1 MRIDQELV
9 EDYLGHCRDEVRLD
23 PKTIRAYR
31 CDLDQFVMWAHG
43 AQLCRGSIRAYVAR
57 LNKHYSQRTV
67 RRKIA
72 SLKAFAAY
80 RSGESQSEDI
90 QVVNPFD
97 TLRLSIREPKRLPR
111 TIPYEDVRRMLSH
124 SGLANADDAERRT
137 ANRGDLISDDDM
149 RTLRDQVIIE
159 LLISTGIRVSE
170 LCGLDRSDC
179 DLAGRVL
186 RIFGKGAKERVVQLE
201 SEATTDLLARY
212 LRALDIKWAARQPLF
227 LNRFGKR
234 LSDQSVRNIVA
245 RSAESVGI
253 ETHITPHMFRHTF
266 ATVLLEEG
274 VDIRYIQS
282 VLGHS
287 SIKTTEIYTH
297 VASAKQREALRLHNP
312 RMVIAAGCS

>member
-9 EDYLGHCRDEVRLD
+9 EDYLRHCCDEVRLD

-31 CDLDQFVMWAHG
+31 CDLEQFVMWAHG
-43 AQLCRGSIRAYVAR
+43 AQLCRGSIRAYIAR

-72 SLKAFAAY
+72 SLKAFATY
-80 RSGESQSEDI
+80 RSGENHSGNI
-90 QVVNPFD
+90 QAVNPFNA
-97 TLRLSIREPKRLPR
+97 LRLSIREPKRLPR
-111 TIPYEDVRRMLSH
+111 TIPYEDVRRMLAH
-124 SGLANADDAERRT
+124 PGPANAADVGQRMASKSDP
-137 ANRGDLISDDDM
+137 ISDDDM
-149 RTLRDQVIIE
+149 RMLRDRVIIE

-170 LCGLDRSDC
+170 LCRLDRNDC

-201 SEATTDLLARY
+201 SEATIDLLTRY
-212 LRALDIKWAARQPLF
+212 LRALDIKWTGRQPLF

-253 ETHITPHMFRHTF
+253 ETHITPYMFRHTF

-312 RMVIAAGCS
+312 RTVIAAGRS